1 MHMPVHNCHIGPISF
16 APHCIS
22 PCPSP
27 NQSDSHAHDPRAPM
41 EAFQRWVWK
50 EVDQGCRAEWEDH
63 GFCEDHQCLKLGRL
77 RPLCCKG
84 KKEHK
89 KERWFSEEASELHEW
104 AQSISVF
111 EEAHEAS
118 AFECHPLV
126 SLPGILHAYIQYT
139 YTCISLSLYIYIHI
153 HFFYN
158 IYTYADYVL
167 YSVGSLV
174 LVVMYYMYTYSW
186 WNIN

>member
-22 PCPSP
+22 LCPSP

-139 YTCISLSLYIYIHI
+139 YTCIYLSLYIYIYTLLFIIYI
-153 HFFYN
+153 HML
-158 IYTYADYVL
+158 I
-167 YSVGSLV
+167 
-174 LVVMYYMYTYSW
+174 MYY
-186 WNIN
+186 IVLAV